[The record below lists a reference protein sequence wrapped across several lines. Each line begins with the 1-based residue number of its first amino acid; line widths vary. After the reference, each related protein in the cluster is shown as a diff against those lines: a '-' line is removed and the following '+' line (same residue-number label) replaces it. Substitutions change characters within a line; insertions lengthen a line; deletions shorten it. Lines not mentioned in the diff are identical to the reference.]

1 MRSLLLR
8 PQAQLDIADAAG
20 WYQDQKAGLGIRFLD
35 EVGRVLSR
43 ARMSPHQF
51 PEIESGIRRGLLQ
64 RFPYSVYFSVS
75 AESVEVISVLHQH
88 RHPNTWR
95 IVAR

>member
-20 WYQDQKAGLGIRFLD
+20 WYQDQKPGLGIRFLD
-35 EVGRVLSR
+35 EVGRVLVR
-43 ARMSPHQF
+43 ARVSPHQF

-64 RFPYSVYFSVS
+64 RFPYSVYFSVG
-75 AESVEVISVLHQH
+75 ANRVEVIAVLHQH
-88 RHPNTWR
+88 RHPDTWR
-95 IVAR
+95 MGPR